1 MKKILGAIAALAM
14 MVGLAACGTPA
25 NQGTTNPNQLVVGM
39 EAGYPPFNWTQND
52 DSNGGVKI
60 QGTNQYAGGYDVE
73 IAKLVAQKLRKELA
87 DLIFDGIELK
97 DISYYEEKYP
107 KRELKQGAYVT
118 RFAPSPTGFMHTGG
132 VYTALVSKMMAKRTG
147 GIFYLRIEDTDTER
161 GIENGIEEIV
171 ETMQNYNLIP
181 DEGVRIN
188 NGKIEE
194 FGKYGPYIQSKR
206 KEIYMAYAK
215 HLIEEGK
222 AYPCFYTKEE
232 LEEVREKQRASKLRT
247 GMYGL
252 WSKYRDMPAELA
264 IEKIKEGIPYVLRF
278 KSEGDYNKKIIITDL
293 VKGKLELPQDDQDI
307 VIIKKDGL
315 PTYHFAHVID
325 DHLMGTNL
333 VIRTDEWFPSVALH
347 VGLFLTLG
355 FDVPKYAHPAPLQKL
370 DNGNRRKLSKRKDPE
385 AKASYYLKE
394 GVPVDAI
401 EEYFLN
407 VMNSNFEMW
416 RKQNPD
422 KDITEF
428 DFKIGKMGV
437 AGALFDSVK
446 LLDVSKN
453 YISRLTTE
461 KLYEEVLNWSKKY
474 DQKTYDIITKQK
486 ERTLEVFGIERG
498 NVKKPRKDISK
509 YNEIYDLNIYMYNDL
524 FEKMDRKYQTF
535 ENLSDEEETRIIAIV
550 ERYLEIYDENAE
562 KEQWFNTIKELAG
575 EFRIC

>member
-1 MKKILGAIAALAM
+1 M
-14 MVGLAACGTPA
+14 
-25 NQGTTNPNQLVVGM
+25 
-39 EAGYPPFNWTQND
+39 D
-52 DSNGGVKI
+52 DNEK
-60 QGTNQYAGGYDVE
+60 
-73 IAKLVAQKLRKELA
+73 KLRKELA

-97 DISYYEEKYP
+97 DISYYEERYP

-171 ETMQNYNLIP
+171 KTMQNYNLIP
-181 DEGVRIN
+181 DEGIRIN
-188 NGKIEE
+188 DGKIEE
-194 FGKYGPYIQSKR
+194 FGKYGPYIQSQR

-232 LEEVREKQRASKLRT
+232 LDEVREKQRASKLRT

-293 VKGKLELPQDDQDI
+293 VKGKVEIPQDDQDI

-355 FDVPKYAHPAPLQKL
+355 FEVPKYAHPAPLQKL

-385 AKASYYLKE
+385 AKASYYLEE

-474 DQKTYDIITKQK
+474 DKKTYDLITNQK

-509 YNEIYDLNIYMYNDL
+509 YSEIYDLNIYMYNDL
-524 FEKMDRKYQTF
+524 FEKMEKEYQTF
-535 ENLSDEEETRIIAIV
+535 ENLTAEEKARIIAIV

-575 EFRIC
+575 EFRIF

>member
-1 MKKILGAIAALAM
+1 M
-14 MVGLAACGTPA
+14 
-25 NQGTTNPNQLVVGM
+25 
-39 EAGYPPFNWTQND
+39 D
-52 DSNGGVKI
+52 DNEK
-60 QGTNQYAGGYDVE
+60 
-73 IAKLVAQKLRKELA
+73 KLRKELA
-87 DLIFDGIELK
+87 DLIFAGIELK

-171 ETMQNYNLIP
+171 TTMQNYNLIP

-194 FGKYGPYIQSKR
+194 FGKYGPYIQSQR

-385 AKASYYLKE
+385 AKASYYLEE
-394 GVPVDAI
+394 GVPVEAI

-428 DFKIGKMGV
+428 GFKIGKMGV

-474 DQKTYDIITKQK
+474 DEKTYDIITKQK

-509 YNEIYDLNIYMYNDL
+509 YSEIYDLNIYMYNDL
-524 FEKMDRKYQTF
+524 FEKMEKEYQTF
-535 ENLSDEEETRIIAIV
+535 ENLSDEEKTRIIAIV
-550 ERYLEIYDENAE
+550 ERYLELYDENAE